1 MANIKHMKDFIKRS
15 NFKTSTYVRLIVFL
29 IAIVYFAIIIILTT
43 LKKFDE
49 KDIFIIATSWLILIV
64 IIYFISKI
72 KYIVVKNKQLKY
84 YSFLFP
90 FGRKIDLDSLK
101 AKFILEMPTSEGVYK
116 ILYLLNKQNKICFEI
131 SEIYYKNFDEINGAI
146 KLDKIRF
153 VPTNMQY
160 LKLLFFEKIKIQNI
174 EDSNGINRNT
184 AFIQHFIEII
194 GIIVIGLFV
203 IGSIIKLAVK
213 LN

>member
-1 MANIKHMKDFIKRS
+1 MANIKHVKDFIKRS

-116 ILYLLNKQNKICFEI
+116 NLYLLNKQNKICFEI

>member
-1 MANIKHMKDFIKRS
+1 MANIKHVKDFIKRS

-116 ILYLLNKQNKICFEI
+116 SLYLLNKQNKICFEI